1 MVNWEHLLNS
11 FFSHAQQ
18 SIVTGVNII
27 ETPEFFYRAGALGI
41 LSPDG
46 RCFSFDHRA
55 NGYGR
60 GEGVGTLILKPV
72 SAAIRDGNVI
82 RAVVR
87 GTGANSDGRG
97 TGGITLPNK
106 AAQETLMRDVYAR
119 SGLDLDQTGYIE
131 GHLTGTQ
138 AGDPIEASAIASTF
152 QRVGPKAASKPPL
165 YVGATKT
172 NVGHLEAAS
181 AVTQVIKTVMVL
193 EKGIIPPNINFEKI
207 NPRIPIDRWGLKLP
221 LKPTVFEAGSDG
233 VRRASVNS
241 FGYGGTNAQYSLPR
255 FLV

>member
-1 MVNWEHLLNS
+1 MSSL
-11 FFSHAQQ
+11 ARTQQ

-72 SAAIRDGNVI
+72 SAAIRDGDVI
-82 RAVVR
+82 RAVIR
-87 GTGANSDGRG
+87 GTAVNSDGRG

-106 AAQETLMRDVYAR
+106 AAQEALMREVYAR
-119 SGLDLDQTGYIE
+119 SGLDMDETGYVE

-165 YVGATKT
+165 YVGAAKT
-172 NVGHLEAAS
+172 NIGHLEAAS
-181 AVTQVIKTVMVL
+181 AVAQVIKAVMVL
-193 EKGIIPPNINFEKI
+193 ERGIIPPNINFEKI

-221 LKPTVFEAGSDG
+221 LKATPFEAGPG
-233 VRRASVNS
+233 GLRRASVNS
-241 FGYGGTNAQYSLPR
+241 FGFGGTNAQ
-255 FLV
+255 

>member
-1 MVNWEHLLNS
+1 MY
-11 FFSHAQQ
+11 FFSSSVGRNFANPIFSPQ

-46 RCFSFDHRA
+46 RCWSFDHRA

-60 GEGVGTLILKPV
+60 GEGVGTLLLKPV
-72 SAAIRDGNVI
+72 AAAIRDGDVI
-82 RAVVR
+82 RAVIR
-87 GTGANSDGRG
+87 GTAVNSDGRG

-106 AAQETLMRDVYAR
+106 AAQEALIREVYDR
-119 SGLDLDQTGYIE
+119 SGVDRDQTGYVE

-165 YVGATKT
+165 YVGAVKT
-172 NVGHLEAAS
+172 NIGHLEAAS
-181 AVTQVIKTVMVL
+181 AVAQVIKTVMVL
-193 EKGIIPPNINFEKI
+193 EQGVIPPNINFEKI

-221 LKPTVFEAGSDG
+221 LKATAFETGSEG
-233 VRRASVNS
+233 IRRASVNS
-241 FGYGGTNAQYSLPR
+241 FGFGGTNAQ
-255 FLV
+255 